1 VKKVLTSLID
11 VEFPT
16 QLEPHKEA
24 SFPSFTPHLTLT
36 SGIVVPP
43 DDPQAWL
50 DFLELP
56 QAEDVRIVFADLASG
71 DQWTKN
77 LFLRAE
83 KEPLR
88 KVGMVCR
95 SALEKMNGNSEEKA
109 RRWVEEEWD
118 PHVSLV

>member
-1 VKKVLTSLID
+1 V
-11 VEFPT
+11 
-16 QLEPHKEA
+16 
-24 SFPSFTPHLTLT
+24 PS
-36 SGIVVPP
+36 
-43 DDPQAWL
+43 DNPQAWL

-71 DQWTKN
+71 DRWTKK

-88 KVGMVCR
+88 NVGMVCR
-95 SALEKMNGNSEEKA
+95 SALEKMNHNSEDKA